1 MDSSSSEASNASNND
16 DINISS
22 NGSKNQIQSLDA
34 TVKPLT
40 PIENFS
46 EKKTY
51 CVSPGEDIE
60 LRWYDCDDN
69 DEQSI
74 EKNLADEMELL
85 KDSDDETISKKE
97 SQHKLTVQDSK
108 MLSDNSVALEDPDS
122 DNLNSIEI
130 VEPELLKDKPNL
142 ATIDDNSVSVNTAV
156 IKKTLK
162 DPNVMLEIPTYIDI
176 SNSDC
181 QLNDTF
187 NIMDYKNDDHLVKN
201 KKTDNVNIIE
211 EDQSKSSFASH
222 ILKSLKNEET
232 IVDIEADKMKKIL
245 SNIEDDLLKSPENEE
260 NLLDDEPI
268 LIDSEDPEPEIINII
283 EDDDILEP
291 TPNISNTMS
300 VLSHNDDLQDT
311 LKRFTTDLNDPNRMS
326 PQKCD
331 ASDDRPI
338 SDTED
343 LDQSD
348 YSVFSDIDVILPT
361 DPENVSTNEDT
372 DLLLG
377 NIDLPSDKY
386 IENEC
391 ILSTSDIGHT
401 IDECMTTVA
410 ESNNQS
416 TVSCHNKDSTLNQ
429 NPGDNLKAVQDNIQ
443 ISSQNV
449 KDPLLSEEIKN
460 IDEFQPLTSK
470 EIRNDAILYTC
481 KETIDN
487 CLDQENI
494 SSSSKDLIHQDDK
507 ISSTSMDSGEE
518 NSKSQTEI
526 PLENTKVDNDSTT
539 ILKDLRKEHPES
551 DHTKKEETM
560 KPDDDIL
567 NKPKDLKDAALKL
580 DNANPSTSKN
590 LNMTNDAIL
599 STSKKASQKLD
610 TIQPIEDQIQKLQEN
625 KDPIPSTSK
634 TDEDAEDTSDSLGLL
649 AESSRMMEDDE
660 DQEEDEE
667 GDNGDDD
674 EEFDPEYESS
684 NQMTVEQSEDSST
697 RQSELDGKESK
708 EDDKIA
714 ERPFEFSA
722 QKDDQTVEAQDSIDI
737 ESKISDTSDDE
748 NKCKD
753 LPEEKT
759 EKSPSAVDANVVEL
773 DSEDDVQE
781 TKDDSDVTSVNLPAG
796 IDVIASHSSIANTDI
811 RVKEGEI
818 VISGI
823 PKPAAVKVARLNTAE
838 VSIKTTKLPPLEV
851 FNLDSDEDMEVDK
864 EVAEDKSE
872 VTDAKLKSMKCVNEA
887 CPHLTNVFYV
897 ADSSALSFYNAK
909 KCRYVCEICAEAVVR
924 RNERLIEGI
933 RNFENLVLLDLGK
946 DIKDSIE
953 VLDSDSDDDV
963 DPADLAKEVVGEK
976 GAKLLE
982 EQLANIFNEQW
993 DKYKME
999 TRLLESVDSLK
1010 TEMEE
1015 LERQSK
1021 EVDEMLKECQ
1031 KSTDNLRNEL
1041 YTTFKP
1047 DIKQLPPIT
1056 ISDMNQVTCYET
1068 HIMETRLS
1076 KRRLASSAETPAKRK
1091 ADCEKTNNDCT
1102 GVFGDKGDDDNTDIT
1117 VVQLSTENA
1126 PPDLPPVGE
1135 LERPHLRPGMP
1146 IYAMRNMF
1154 GTWGKAHIV
1163 EVIGASNSPFS
1174 MCRIKFDKSQKNMYK
1189 TLSARNLAYCEPAN
1203 ARMTIGTRVIA
1214 LFQGSAEVGKES
1226 KLREKFYSGIVA
1238 EVPNP
1243 VNSFRYLIFFDDG
1256 YAQYATHVDT
1266 RLVCEYSTQVW
1277 EEVHPFSRL
1286 FVKEYLFNYP
1296 QRPMVRL
1303 KANETIKTEWKD
1315 KWWPSKVVKVDASL
1329 VLVQFLMGESK
1340 ARLEWI
1346 YRGSTRLEPLYR
1358 EIQAAGR
1365 QRQRAMPRPQAVSRP
1380 NMPIVEYMRS
1390 DEQKSTELQN
1400 IKDINNE
1407 ELRRQRAV
1415 AKKSTATPTP
1425 APVSNPTPTQLD
1437 SFYSRVVYYTPK
1449 KAVRPYKITANHVCG
1464 PNCKRKDVLSLK
1476 DLLTYNPLAK
1486 PLLSGWERQIVRSK
1500 HDKRVMYSAPCGRR
1514 IRNMEELLRYLQT
1527 IKSDMGVD
1535 LFDFGPNTH
1544 CLAEYVINKYVVSKK
1559 DLANGKENVPVP
1571 CVNFYDGSLPEF
1583 CAYSTERTPTAGVPL
1598 NLDPEFLCGCD
1609 CEDDC
1614 EDKTKCA
1621 CWKLTLE
1628 GAKTIGIEGED
1639 VGYDYKRLPE
1649 PLRTGIYEC
1658 NSRCKCK
1665 STCLNRVVQHPLQLK
1680 LQVFKTPNRG
1690 WGIRAL
1696 NDVPKGCF
1704 ICIYVGNLLTDAT
1717 ANLDGLN
1724 EGDEYLA
1731 ELDYIEVVEQ
1741 TKEGYEED
1749 IPEAI
1754 KALDKKEGNKTSEES
1769 ESEEEEEE
1777 EEEAKSQSEDEE
1789 FKPVGYSPTEAIHFN
1804 KRLRKR
1810 KMEEENK
1817 SIKREVQQDETEK
1830 EGNGEDGCITI
1841 SDDEEVREPSSF
1853 TAAAGMGQ
1861 GDFVSRH
1868 RSVRKLFGEDEACY
1882 IMDAKVQGN
1891 IGRYLNHSCCPNVFV
1906 QNVFVDTHDPR
1917 FPWVAFFASSHIK
1930 AGQELTWNYN
1940 YDIGSVPGKVLYCYC
1955 GETNCR
1961 GRLL

>member
-16 DINISS
+16 NINISS
-22 NGSKNQIQSLDA
+22 FDT

-40 PIENFS
+40 PLENYN
-46 EKKTY
+46 EKESC
-51 CVSPGEDIE
+51 CVSPVEDIL
-60 LRWYDCDDN
+60 LRWNDCNDN
-69 DEQSI
+69 DDKTI
-74 EKNLADEMELL
+74 EKDLADEMELL
-85 KDSDDETISKKE
+85 KDSEDDETISKKE
-97 SQHKLTVQDSK
+97 RHKLTMTDSK
-108 MLSDNSVALEDPDS
+108 LLSDNSVALEDSDS
-122 DNLNSIEI
+122 DNLNGIEI

-142 ATIDDNSVSVNTAV
+142 ATIDDNSVSVNTRV

-187 NIMDYKNDDHLVKN
+187 NIMDYKNDDHFVNN
-201 KKTDNVNIIE
+201 KKILTDTVNKIE
-211 EDQSKSSFASH
+211 EDQYKSSIVSH

-232 IVDIEADKMKKIL
+232 MLDIDADKMKEIQ
-245 SNIEDDLLKSPENEE
+245 SNIEDNLLKSPENEE

-268 LIDSEDPEPEIINII
+268 LIDSEDPEIINII

-291 TPNISNTMS
+291 T
-300 VLSHNDDLQDT
+300 L
-311 LKRFTTDLNDPNRMS
+311 NRMS

-331 ASDDRPI
+331 ASDDRPT

-348 YSVFSDIDVILPT
+348 NSFFSDIDVILPT
-361 DPENVSTNEDT
+361 DPENVFKNEDT

-377 NIDLPSDKY
+377 NIAPQTSLTVNKSIEPQVTAKDNDKESSIDLPSDKN

-391 ILSTSDIGHT
+391 IDTSAGDIVHK
-401 IDECMTTVA
+401 IDELMRTSS

-416 TVSCHNKDSTLNQ
+416 YMGVSTPTITITPLSCQNKDSNLNLK
-429 NPGDNLKAVQDNIQ
+429 PGDNLKAIQDNTQ
-443 ISSQNV
+443 ISSQIM
-449 KDPLLSEEIKN
+449 KDPLLSEDKKN
-460 IDEFQPLTSK
+460 IDDSHPLTSK
-470 EIRNDAILYTC
+470 EIRTDAILYNC
-481 KETIDN
+481 KDTIHN
-487 CLDQENI
+487 CLEQDNI
-494 SSSSKDLIHQDDK
+494 SSSPNNLNDRNNAIPR
-507 ISSTSMDSGEE
+507 TSIDSREK
-518 NSKSQTEI
+518 NSKSNTEI
-526 PLENTKVDNDSTT
+526 SLENTKVDNESTS
-539 ILKDLRKEHPES
+539 IIEELKKEYPVP

-560 KPDDDIL
+560 KPNDAIP
-567 NKPKDLKDAALKL
+567 NKPKDLKDSTLKL
-580 DNANPSTSKN
+580 DKAIPSTSK
-590 LNMTNDAIL
+590 IE
-599 STSKKASQKLD
+599 
-610 TIQPIEDQIQKLQEN
+610 TIQHIEDQGQKLQEN
-625 KDPIPSTSK
+625 RDPIPSTSK
-634 TDEDAEDTSDSLGLL
+634 TDEDGQNTSDSLGLL

-667 GDNGDDD
+667 GDNGDDE
-674 EEFDPEYESS
+674 EEFDPEYENS
-684 NQMTVEQSEDSST
+684 NQMTVEQSEDSNT
-697 RQSELDGKESK
+697 RHSEIDGKEIK

-714 ERPFEFSA
+714 ERPFEFTA
-722 QKDDQTVEAQDSIDI
+722 QKDDQQEETTNEANENEDADEVTVEAQDSIDI
-737 ESKISDTSDDE
+737 ESKLSDTSDEE

-759 EKSPSAVDANVVEL
+759 EKSQSVDDTNVVEL

-796 IDVIASHSSIANTDI
+796 IDVIASHSSVANTDI

-838 VSIKTTKLPPLEV
+838 VSIKTTKLPPPEV

-864 EVAEDKSE
+864 EAVENNSEDTAE
-872 VTDAKLKSMKCVNEA
+872 AQLKSMKCVNEA

-897 ADSSALSFYNAK
+897 ADTSALSFYNAK

-933 RNFENLVLLDLGK
+933 RKFESLVLLDLGK

-963 DPADLAKEVVGEK
+963 DPADLAKEVVGEE
-976 GAKLLE
+976 GAKLLKE
-982 EQLANIFNEQW
+982 HLADIFNEQW

-999 TRLLESVDSLK
+999 TRLLESVDCLK

-1031 KSTDNLRNEL
+1031 KTTDNFRNEL
-1041 YTTFKP
+1041 YATFKP
-1047 DIKQLPPIT
+1047 EIKQLPPLN
-1056 ISDMNQVTCYET
+1056 ISDTNQITCYET
-1068 HIMETRLS
+1068 HNMETRLS
-1076 KRRLASSAETPAKRK
+1076 KRRMASSVETPAKRK
-1091 ADCEKTNNDCT
+1091 ADC
-1102 GVFGDKGDDDNTDIT
+1102 
-1117 VVQLSTENA
+1117 
-1126 PPDLPPVGE
+1126 
-1135 LERPHLRPGMP
+1135 
-1146 IYAMRNMF
+1146 
-1154 GTWGKAHIV
+1154 
-1163 EVIGASNSPFS
+1163 
-1174 MCRIKFDKSQKNMYK
+1174 
-1189 TLSARNLAYCEPAN
+1189 
-1203 ARMTIGTRVIA
+1203 TRVIA
-1214 LFQGSAEVGKES
+1214 LFQGSVEVGKDS

-1256 YAQYATHVDT
+1256 YAQYATHADT

-1407 ELRRQRAV
+1407 DLRRQRAV

-1425 APVSNPTPTQLD
+1425 PPASNPTPTKLD

-1449 KAVRPYKITANHVCG
+1449 KAVRPYKIPANHVCG
-1464 PNCKRKDVLSLK
+1464 PNCNRKDVLSLK

-1500 HDKRVMYSAPCGRR
+1500 YDKRVMYRAPCGRR

-1544 CLAEYVINKYVVSKK
+1544 CLAEFVINKYVVSKK

-1749 IPEAI
+1749 IPESI

-1777 EEEAKSQSEDEE
+1777 EEETKTQSEDEE
-1789 FKPVGYSPTEAIHFN
+1789 FKPVGYSPIPEAIQFN

-1817 SIKREVQQDETEK
+1817 SVKSEVKQDETEK
-1830 EGNGEDGCITI
+1830 EGTGEDGCITI
-1841 SDDEEVREPSSF
+1841 SDDEEVREPSRF
-1853 TAAAGMGQ
+1853 TAAAGMGE

-1917 FPWVAFFASSHIK
+1917 FPWVAFFASTHIK
-1930 AGQELTWNYN
+1930 AGKELTWNYN

>member
-16 DINISS
+16 NINISFNS
-22 NGSKNQIQSLDA
+22 SKNQISRFQSVDA

-40 PIENFS
+40 PIENFN

-60 LRWYDCDDN
+60 LRWYDYDDD

-85 KDSDDETISKKE
+85 KDSEDETISKKE
-97 SQHKLTVQDSK
+97 SQHKLTIQDSK

-130 VEPELLKDKPNL
+130 VEPELLKDKSNL
-142 ATIDDNSVSVNTAV
+142 ATIDDNSVLVNTAV

-187 NIMDYKNDDHLVKN
+187 NIMDSKNDDHLVKN
-201 KKTDNVNIIE
+201 KKTLTDNVNIIE
-211 EDQSKSSFASH
+211 EDQSKSSVASYK
-222 ILKSLKNEET
+222 LKSLKNEE
-232 IVDIEADKMKKIL
+232 
-245 SNIEDDLLKSPENEE
+245 
-260 NLLDDEPI
+260 NLLNDEPI

-311 LKRFTTDLNDPNRMS
+311 LKRITTDLNDPNRMS

-331 ASDDRPI
+331 ASDDRP
-338 SDTED
+338 SSYTED

-348 YSVFSDIDVILPT
+348 NSLFSDLDVILPT
-361 DPENVSTNEDT
+361 DPENVSKNEDT

-377 NIDLPSDKY
+377 NIAPQTVTANENHQEPPIDLPSDKY

-391 ILSTSDIGHT
+391 
-401 IDECMTTVA
+401 MTTVA

-416 TVSCHNKDSTLNQ
+416 YMDVGTPTTLSCHNKDSILNQ

-460 IDEFQPLTSK
+460 IDEFHPLTSK
-470 EIRNDAILYTC
+470 EIRNDTILYTC

-487 CLDQENI
+487 CLDQDNI
-494 SSSSKDLIHQDDK
+494 SSLSKDLIHQDDK
-507 ISSTSMDSGEE
+507 IPSTSIDSGEE
-518 NSKSQTEI
+518 NSKSKTEI
-526 PLENTKVDNDSTT
+526 ALDNTKVDNDSTT
-539 ILKDLRKEHPES
+539 ILKDLRKEHPAS
-551 DHTKKEETM
+551 DHTNKEETI

-567 NKPKDLKDAALKL
+567 NKPKDLKDAALKS
-580 DNANPSTSKN
+580 DNASPSTSKN
-590 LNMTNDAIL
+590 LNMMNDAII

-610 TIQPIEDQIQKLQEN
+610 TIQPFEGQIQKLQEN
-625 KDPIPSTSK
+625 IDPIPSTSK
-634 TDEDAEDTSDSLGLL
+634 TDEDAQDTSDSLGLL
-649 AESSRMMEDDE
+649 AESSRMIEDDE

-667 GDNGDDD
+667 GDNGDDE

-714 ERPFEFSA
+714 ERPFEFGA
-722 QKDDQTVEAQDSIDI
+722 QKDDQQEESTNEANENEDADEVTVEAQDSIDI
-737 ESKISDTSDDE
+737 ELKMSDTSDDE

-759 EKSPSAVDANVVEL
+759 EKSPSAVDTNVVEL

-864 EVAEDKSE
+864 EVAEDTSEDKSE
-872 VTDAKLKSMKCVNEA
+872 VTDAQSKSMKCVNEA

-1010 TEMEE
+1010 TEMED

-1031 KSTDNLRNEL
+1031 KSTDNIRNEL
-1041 YTTFKP
+1041 YATFKP

-1056 ISDMNQVTCYET
+1056 ISDMNQ
-1068 HIMETRLS
+1068 TRLS
-1076 KRRLASSAETPAKRK
+1076 KRRMASSVETPAKRK
-1091 ADCEKTNNDCT
+1091 ADCEKTNN
-1102 GVFGDKGDDDNTDIT
+1102 NTDIT

-1135 LERPHLRPGMP
+1135 LERPHLRAGMP
-1146 IYAMRNMF
+1146 VYAMRNMF

-1163 EVIGASNSPFS
+1163 EVIGASSSPFS

-1189 TLSARNLAYCEPAN
+1189 NLSARNLAYCEPAN

-1214 LFQGSAEVGKES
+1214 LFQGSAEVGKDS

-1329 VLVQFLMGESK
+1329 VLVQFLICDSK

-1415 AKKSTATPTP
+1415 AKKSTAAPTP
-1425 APVSNPTPTQLD
+1425 APALNPTLHKSSSD

-1449 KAVRPYKITANHVCG
+1449 KAVSPYKIPANHVCG

-1500 HDKRVMYSAPCGRR
+1500 HDKRIMYRAPCGRR
-1514 IRNMEELLRYLQT
+1514 IRNMKELLRYLQT

-1544 CLAEYVINKYVVSKK
+1544 CLAESVINQYVVSKK

-1754 KALDKKEGNKTSEES
+1754 KALDKKEGNQTSEES

-1789 FKPVGYSPTEAIHFN
+1789 FKPVGYSPIPEAIHFN

-1817 SIKREVQQDETEK
+1817 TIKSEVKQDETEK